1 MARAAI
7 VGAGTVRF
15 EAGAGAPL
23 EDLLREASA
32 RAVSSA
38 RGLDPGEIGA
48 VMVSSNAGD
57 GYMGAILAER
67 VGARAGAAQR
77 VECLCASGAGAIV
90 TAWAHVTAGLADV
103 ALVAGAD
110 AHDGPGRVFGW
121 DASRGAD
128 RRPVMWASR
137 FATAYMREHG
147 AAPEDMAAVAARAHQ
162 NAQAN
167 PDAYEHGAWTAEDVM
182 SSREVA
188 PSLRLLECS
197 RACTG
202 AAAVIVASERAARRL
217 CETPAWV
224 RGVGQRTLGASLTTN
239 RSMSRLASAEAA
251 AGDALRMARA
261 EASDIDV
268 AEVHDAF
275 AVCEAMAAEAV
286 GLAPRGRGA
295 AMIRGL
301 HSTGS
306 RALNP
311 RGGILGSGH
320 ALGATGVAQAA
331 EVARQ
336 LWGQAGARQADS
348 ARTGLVHNMAAAATS
363 STVIVM
369 RA

>member
-23 EDLLREASA
+23 EDLLLAASS
-32 RAVSSA
+32 RAVASA
-38 RGLDPGEIGA
+38 RGLEAQEIGA
-48 VMVSSNAGD
+48 VMVSTNAGD

-77 VECLCASGAGAIV
+77 VECLCASGAAAIA
-90 TAWAHVTAGLADV
+90 TAWAHVAAGLADV

-110 AHDGPGRVFGW
+110 AHDGPGRVLSW

-128 RRPVMWASR
+128 RRPVAWASR
-137 FATAYMREHG
+137 FAAAYMREHG
-147 AAPEDMAAVAARAHQ
+147 VSREDMAEVAARAHH

-167 PDAYEHGAWTAEDVM
+167 PDAYEHDAWTAADVM

-188 PSLRLLECS
+188 PGLRLLECS

-202 AAAVIVASERAARRL
+202 AAAVVIASERAAPGL
-217 CETPAWV
+217 CESPAWV
-224 RGVGQRTLGASLTTN
+224 CGVGQSTLGASLASN
-239 RSMSRLASAEAA
+239 RSMSRLASAEEAA
-251 AGDALRMARA
+251 AAALRMARMA
-261 EASDIDV
+261 PADVDV

-286 GLAPRGRGA
+286 GVARRGRGA
-295 AMIRGL
+295 RAIREMRA
-301 HSTGS
+301 TGS

-336 LWGQAGARQADS
+336 LWGRAGERQVDS
-348 ARTGLVHNMAAAATS
+348 ARAGLVHNMAAAATS

-369 RA
+369 RT

>member
-1 MARAAI
+1 MARAAV

-15 EAGAGAPL
+15 VAGAGAPL
-23 EDLLREASA
+23 EELLLEASS
-32 RAVSSA
+32 RAVASA
-38 RGLDPGEIGA
+38 RGLDPSEIGA
-48 VMVSSNAGD
+48 VMVSSNAAD

-67 VGARAGAAQR
+67 LGARAGAAQR
-77 VECLCASGAGAIV
+77 VECLCASGAAAV
-90 TAWAHVTAGLADV
+90 ATAWAHVSTGLADV
-103 ALVAGAD
+103 ALAAGAD
-110 AHDGPGRVFGW
+110 AHDGPGRVFSW
-121 DASRGAD
+121 DASRGDD
-128 RRPVMWASR
+128 RRPVAWASR
-137 FATAYMREHG
+137 FAAAYMREHG
-147 AAPEDMAAVAARAHQ
+147 AGPEEMAEVAARAHH

-167 PDAYEHGAWTAEDVM
+167 PDAYAHGAWTAADVLA
-182 SSREVA
+182 SREVA
-188 PSLRLLECS
+188 PGLRLLECS

-217 CETPAWV
+217 CESPAWV
-224 RGVGQRTLGASLTTN
+224 DGVGQSTLGASLSAN

-251 AGDALRMARA
+251 AAGALRMARA
-261 EASDIDV
+261 EAADIDV

-286 GLAPRGRGA
+286 GMAPRGRGA
-295 AMIRGL
+295 EAIREMAK
-301 HSTGS
+301 TGS

-336 LWGQAGARQADS
+336 LWGQAGGRQVES

-369 RA
+369 RS

>member
-15 EAGAGAPL
+15 EAGGGAPL
-23 EDLLREASA
+23 EGLLLEASA

-38 RGLDPGEIGA
+38 RGLEAREIGA

-67 VGARAGAAQR
+67 IGARAGAAQR
-77 VECLCASGAGAIV
+77 IECLCASGASAIS
-90 TAWAHVTAGLADV
+90 TAWAHVASGLADV

-121 DASRGAD
+121 DASRGDD
-128 RRPVMWASR
+128 RRPVAWASR

-147 AAPEDMAAVAARAHQ
+147 VRAEEMAEVAARAHH

-167 PDAYEHGAWTAEDVM
+167 PDAYAHDAWTAGDVM
-182 SSREVA
+182 ASREVA
-188 PSLRLLECS
+188 PGLRLLECS

-217 CETPAWV
+217 CESPAWIC
-224 RGVGQRTLGASLTTN
+224 GVGQSTLGASLSTN
-239 RSMSRLASAEAA
+239 ESMSRLASAEAA
-251 AGDALRMARA
+251 ASSALRMARA
-261 EASDIDV
+261 EPPDIDV

-286 GLAPRGRGA
+286 GMAPRGRGA
-295 AMIRGL
+295 AVICGMRA
-301 HSTGS
+301 TGS

-336 LWGQAGARQADS
+336 LWGQAGPRQADN
-348 ARTGLVHNMAAAATS
+348 ARAGLVHNMAAAATS
-363 STVIVM
+363 STVLVM

>member
-1 MARAAI
+1 MARVAV

-23 EDLLREASA
+23 EGLLLEASA
-32 RAVSSA
+32 RAVASA
-38 RGLDPGEIGA
+38 RGLEAREVGA
-48 VMVSSNAGD
+48 VMVSSNAAD
-57 GYMGAILAER
+57 GYMGPILAER
-67 VGARAGAAQR
+67 LGARAGAAQR
-77 VECLCASGAGAIV
+77 IECLCASGAGAIA
-90 TAWAHVTAGLADV
+90 TAWAHVASGLADV

-110 AHDGPGRVFGW
+110 AHDGPGRVLAW
-121 DASRGAD
+121 DASRGED
-128 RRPVMWASR
+128 RRPVAWASR

-147 AAPEDMAAVAARAHQ
+147 VTAADMAEVAARAHH
-162 NAQAN
+162 NARAN
-167 PDAYEHGAWTAEDVM
+167 PDAYAHDAWTAEDVM
-182 SSREVA
+182 ASREVA
-188 PSLRLLECS
+188 PNLRLLECS

-202 AAAVIVASERAARRL
+202 AAAVVMASEGAARGL
-217 CETPAWV
+217 CESPAWV
-224 RGVGQRTLGASLTTN
+224 CGVGQSTLGASLSTN
-239 RSMSRLASAEAA
+239 RSMSRLASAEGAA
-251 AGDALRMARA
+251 AAALRMARA
-261 EASDIDV
+261 DPSKIDV

-286 GLAPRGRGA
+286 GMARRGRGA
-295 AMIRGL
+295 QAIREMRE
-301 HSTGS
+301 TGS

-336 LWGQAGARQADS
+336 LWGQAGERQVET

-369 RA
+369 RS